1 MTEKKSYQK
10 ITAEKRKAEM
20 QIIKKNIADLIPYAN
35 NSRKHSDKQIKQ
47 VASSI
52 KEFGFLNPV
61 IIDKDNGIIAGHCRV
76 MACEKLGIKEVP
88 CISAE
93 HLTEAQKKAY
103 IIADNQL
110 ALGSEWDMELLKVE
124 LEGLKELDFDVDLLG
139 FDGDFFKL
147 DELEASEVEQES
159 QYTRKISI
167 PIYEITGEKPTINE
181 MIDTKKADDFIK
193 EIKAKK
199 FPKEIEEFLIKSA
212 TRLYEFNYS
221 KIAEYYAHQD
231 NNIQETMEDLALVL
245 IDFDKAIEKG
255 YVELNKFIE
264 EIFLND
270 RVIADDYEE

>member
-1 MTEKKSYQK
+1 MTKKK
-10 ITAEKRKAEM
+10 TEM

-52 KEFGFLNPV
+52 KEFGFLNPI

-124 LEGLKELDFDVDLLG
+124 FEGLKELDFDVDLLG
-139 FDGDFFKL
+139 FDDDFFKL
-147 DELEASEVEQES
+147 DEIDNSNVKDCDYVEKYQIIVECADEAEQES
-159 QYTRKISI
+159 LY
-167 PIYEITGEKPTINE
+167 NE
-181 MIDTKKADDFIK
+181 F
-193 EIKAKK
+193 
-199 FPKEIEEFLIKSA
+199 
-212 TRLYEFNYS
+212 
-221 KIAEYYAHQD
+221 
-231 NNIQETMEDLALVL
+231 
-245 IDFDKAIEKG
+245 
-255 YVELNKFIE
+255 VERNLKCQVQS
-264 EIFLND
+264 L
-270 RVIADDYEE
+270 

>member
-52 KEFGFLNPV
+52 KEFGFLNPI

-139 FDGDFFKL
+139 FDDIDSL
-147 DELEASEVEQES
+147 L
-159 QYTRKISI
+159 
-167 PIYEITGEKPTINE
+167 IN
-181 MIDTKKADDFIK
+181 ADDFGEYFSLPDGDKEPFQQITFTLADEQAEFIK
-193 EIKAKK
+193 DKLAEVKNSDGFKHCETFGNENSNGNA
-199 FPKEIEEFLIKSA
+199 
-212 TRLYEFNYS
+212 LYC
-221 KIAEYYAHQD
+221 ILRG
-231 NNIQETMEDLALVL
+231 M
-245 IDFDKAIEKG
+245 
-255 YVELNKFIE
+255 
-264 EIFLND
+264 
-270 RVIADDYEE
+270 